1 MDKNEKPVR
10 KKESNK
16 QTLRGPWQQSAST
29 RIGVQRREG
38 GKRGGKQR
46 QVSLKGILITYTQ

>member
-1 MDKNEKPVR
+1 MDKNEEPVR

-38 GKRGGKQR
+38 GRRGGSGGR
-46 QVSLKGILITYTQ
+46 SLSKESL